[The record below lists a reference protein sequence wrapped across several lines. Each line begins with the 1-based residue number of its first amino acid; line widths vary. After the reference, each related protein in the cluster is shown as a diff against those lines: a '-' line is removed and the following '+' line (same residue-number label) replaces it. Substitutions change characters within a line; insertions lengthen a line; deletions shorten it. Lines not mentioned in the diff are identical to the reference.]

1 MLFLWVSLK
10 TGSCCK
16 TWPFLVLLTKKED
29 PEEDPCGGWS
39 LGDLPFHQGLP
50 TDVPRKVNL
59 PSMDCKVIICMAYSR
74 VCSHEGGCIRLCCQS
89 IGKIACLEN
98 QSQDSNKSCDNA
110 SALTLEQDL
119 GRMRGH
125 NTTL

>member
-1 MLFLWVSLK
+1 MWPKHVHGLSVTFLQKSGSKQERPTLENETSLGYKALPMLFLWVSLK

-50 TDVPRKVNL
+50 TDVPCKVNPL
-59 PSMDCKVIICMAYSR
+59 SMEWKIIICMAYSHVR
-74 VCSHEGGCIRLCCQS
+74 SQRRLAAFDF
-89 IGKIACLEN
+89 IVKA
-98 QSQDSNKSCDNA
+98 
-110 SALTLEQDL
+110 
-119 GRMRGH
+119 
-125 NTTL
+125 